1 MKTAV
6 TRHTDRRPLGVV
18 LPTVAVAVFAAV
30 AALFLHLKPTLSS
43 LGVGRSITPVGN
55 THCKTV
61 PQLQACESKSN
72 LISQLK

>member
-6 TRHTDRRPLGVV
+6 TRYTHRRQLGMV
-18 LPTVAVAVFAAV
+18 LLTVPVAVFAAV
-30 AALFLHLKPTLSS
+30 AALFLHLKTTLSG
-43 LGVGRSITPVGN
+43 LGVGRSIAPVGN